1 MEAFKNITYDYLSN
15 GFLDVVLYANCY
27 FCIIDQNLL
36 ELWSKLPII
45 GKNKPQWKD
54 ISPIVELYLC
64 AAFSNATLDRS
75 FSHMNIIIIA
85 FPQVV

>member
-15 GFLDVVLYANCY
+15 GFLDVVLYANYY

-54 ISPIVELYLC
+54 ISPIVE
-64 AAFSNATLDRS
+64 
-75 FSHMNIIIIA
+75 
-85 FPQVV
+85 